1 MQTQIKKAI
10 NQNAILATLNVS
22 QWTGSKKDNRIT
34 REVQT
39 NHNADKTS
47 GRFVKNLIDKSD
59 LNPIAKVG
67 RQIRTLFYEKTLAW
81 GENGER
87 ILSTKV
93 YFDFMSKYAELKS
106 EFDHLV
112 EKFLDGYDQA
122 KEAAKVRLGTMYNES
137 DYPTRLEIERKF
149 GVSIKL
155 MPFPE
160 SQVNV
165 NLDSNELD
173 KLNQEIVNEIDS
185 RSLSARLE
193 VRDRVRE
200 VLSHL
205 RAKMLQEDPKIYQ
218 TNFTN
223 VTDLAKLMPEL
234 NVWDDPKIDQLS
246 REILEAME
254 YNADDAKASVD
265 VRSKV
270 ADKSKEI
277 LNKLDSFF

>member
-1 MQTQIKKAI
+1 
-10 NQNAILATLNVS
+10 
-22 QWTGSKKDNRIT
+22 
-34 REVQT
+34 
-39 NHNADKTS
+39 
-47 GRFVKNLIDKSD
+47 
-59 LNPIAKVG
+59 
-67 RQIRTLFYEKTLAW
+67 
-81 GENGER
+81 
-87 ILSTKV
+87 
-93 YFDFMSKYAELKS
+93 
-106 EFDHLV
+106 
-112 EKFLDGYDQA
+112 
-122 KEAAKVRLGTMYNES
+122 
-137 DYPTRLEIERKF
+137 
-149 GVSIKL
+149 L